1 MLLRRTQPQRH
12 LPRSIP
18 VGRVCRP
25 PDLAVVQCC
34 HTHPQQV
41 MPPFVT
47 QLRVPA
53 KAIMLAP
60 TGGAVITI
68 RVQLLEAW
76 DAVKVIADPSTS
88 VATVKARA
96 LAVLAP
102 DVPLPGD
109 VVTKLGGFEIRDEAK
124 SLHDAGVQDGSTLL
138 LHFRRRQP
146 IK

>member
-1 MLLRRTQPQRH
+1 
-12 LPRSIP
+12 
-18 VGRVCRP
+18 
-25 PDLAVVQCC
+25 
-34 HTHPQQV
+34 

-47 QLRVPA
+47 QLRTPA
-53 KAIMLAP
+53 EPIALAAA
-60 TGGAVITI
+60 GAPSITI

-76 DAVKVIADPSTS
+76 DAVKVVAEPSAS

-102 DVPLPGD
+102 DVPQPGD
-109 VVTKLGGFEIRDEAK
+109 VVTKVGGFEIRDEAQ
-124 SLHDAGVQDGSTLL
+124 SLRDAGVQDGATLL

>member
-1 MLLRRTQPQRH
+1 
-12 LPRSIP
+12 
-18 VGRVCRP
+18 
-25 PDLAVVQCC
+25 
-34 HTHPQQV
+34 

-47 QLRVPA
+47 QLRTPA
-53 KAIMLAP
+53 EAISLAP
-60 TGGAVITI
+60 PGAASITL
-68 RVQLLEAW
+68 RVQMLEAW
-76 DAVKVIADPSTS
+76 DAVKVIAEPTTS

-124 SLHDAGVQDGSTLL
+124 SLLDAGVKDGSTLL

-146 IK
+146 LK

>member
-1 MLLRRTQPQRH
+1 
-12 LPRSIP
+12 
-18 VGRVCRP
+18 
-25 PDLAVVQCC
+25 
-34 HTHPQQV
+34 

-47 QLRVPA
+47 QLRTPA
-53 KAIMLAP
+53 EAITVAP
-60 TGGAVITI
+60 VGADALTI

-76 DAVKVIADPSTS
+76 DAVKVVAAPDTP

-109 VVTKLGGFEIRDEAK
+109 VVTKLGGFEIRDEAMT
-124 SLHDAGVQDGSTLL
+124 LAAAGVKDGSTLL

>member
-1 MLLRRTQPQRH
+1 
-12 LPRSIP
+12 
-18 VGRVCRP
+18 
-25 PDLAVVQCC
+25 
-34 HTHPQQV
+34 
-41 MPPFVT
+41 
-47 QLRVPA
+47 
-53 KAIMLAP
+53 MLAP
-60 TGGAVITI
+60 TGGAAITI

-88 VATVKARA
+88 IATVKARA
-96 LAVLAP
+96 LSVLAP

-124 SLHDAGVQDGSTLL
+124 SLHDAGVLDGSTLL

>member
-1 MLLRRTQPQRH
+1 
-12 LPRSIP
+12 
-18 VGRVCRP
+18 
-25 PDLAVVQCC
+25 
-34 HTHPQQV
+34 

-47 QLRVPA
+47 QLRTPA
-53 KAIMLAP
+53 EAISLAP
-60 TGGAVITI
+60 PGAASITL
-68 RVQLLEAW
+68 RVQMLEAW
-76 DAVKVIADPSTS
+76 DAVKVIAEPTTS

-124 SLHDAGVQDGSTLL
+124 SLRDAGVKDGSTLL

-146 IK
+146 LK

>member
-1 MLLRRTQPQRH
+1 
-12 LPRSIP
+12 
-18 VGRVCRP
+18 
-25 PDLAVVQCC
+25 
-34 HTHPQQV
+34 

-47 QLRVPA
+47 QLRTPTE
-53 KAIMLAP
+53 AITLAP
-60 TGGAVITI
+60 AGAAALTI

-76 DAVKVIADPSTS
+76 DAVKVVVEPTAS

-102 DVPLPGD
+102 DVPQAAD
-109 VVTKLGGFEIRDEAK
+109 VVTKLGGFEIRDESR
-124 SLHDAGVQDGSTLL
+124 SLADAGVKDGSTLA

>member
-1 MLLRRTQPQRH
+1 
-12 LPRSIP
+12 
-18 VGRVCRP
+18 
-25 PDLAVVQCC
+25 
-34 HTHPQQV
+34 

-47 QLRVPA
+47 QLRTPA
-53 KAIMLAP
+53 EAITLAAD
-60 TGGAVITI
+60 GAASITI
-68 RVQLLEAW
+68 RVQMLEAW
-76 DAVKVIADPSTS
+76 DAVKVVAAPSTA

-109 VVTKLGGFEIRDEAK
+109 VVTKLGGFEIRDEAR
-124 SLHDAGVQDGSTLL
+124 SLAESGVKDGSTLL